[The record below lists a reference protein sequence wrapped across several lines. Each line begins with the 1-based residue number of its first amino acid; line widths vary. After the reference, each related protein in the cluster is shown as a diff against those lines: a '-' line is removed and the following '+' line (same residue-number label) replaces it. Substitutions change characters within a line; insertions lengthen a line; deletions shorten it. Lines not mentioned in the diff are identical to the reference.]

1 MAFTK
6 KMNNDNYLQLVMTG
20 ADITENED
28 IAILESVYDKKP
40 HLMKKRVAEED
51 DVNDWQ

>member
-1 MAFTK
+1 MKLLLA
-6 KMNNDNYLQLVMTG
+6 L
-20 ADITENED
+20 ITTTDPRYDD